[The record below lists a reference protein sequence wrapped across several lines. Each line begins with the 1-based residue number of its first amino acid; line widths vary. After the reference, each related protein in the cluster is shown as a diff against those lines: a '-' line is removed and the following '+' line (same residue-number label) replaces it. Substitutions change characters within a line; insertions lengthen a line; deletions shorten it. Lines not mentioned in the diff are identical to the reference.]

1 MSGNK
6 ALLDTNVII
15 FASKRQIDIPQLL
28 SSYDFFYTSIISF
41 MEVYGHLFTR
51 QEEKDLVDEL
61 FENLEIVDV
70 NPAIAKQVIVYRK
83 SRAKKIK
90 LPDAIILATARYLDA
105 ELVTDDWDDF
115 KNIDGRVS
123 IQKLDDFKL

>member
-15 FASKRQIDIPQLL
+15 FASKHQIDIGKLL
-28 SSYDFFYTSIISF
+28 SSYDFFYTSIVSF
-41 MEVYGHLFTR
+41 MEVYGHTFAR
-51 QEEKDLVDEL
+51 QEEKDLIDDL

-70 NPAIAKQVIVYRK
+70 NQAIAKQVIVYRK
-83 SRAKKIK
+83 NRAKKIK

-115 KNIDGRVS
+115 KNIDNQVT
-123 IQKLDDFKL
+123 IQKLDDFKF